1 MAIHI
6 LFSVAGMSP
15 AVITETLSGL
25 LSCQNVRSGEIHVLT
40 TSFGKKSMQV
50 LVDDKVAAFNER
62 FGTSWVIESEWI
74 EVICNADGKPLD
86 DLRSSADNEC
96 AANEIVERVHCW
108 CDKPDVV
115 LHASV
120 AGGRKTMG
128 LYLAQAMSW
137 FARAGD
143 DLSHVLV
150 PESFERDRNF
160 YFPVGDEQEGVV
172 DFALIPFV
180 RMQSLLPPLLSEVE
194 TYSERV
200 RLSQIY
206 LADISHQGGI
216 LTLNVKEGILSLDDY
231 ELVRLQPL
239 SVALYLFLF
248 EYANLARCQKE
259 FYFKEAFDYRDRLSE
274 CLKIVDDIT
283 GIKGNYIKDKKI
295 YVGLSSL
302 AFMPERCWQTLGG
315 RDEIEARKDE
325 LGNAF
330 GKLHQN
336 LKSLWKNASFQVFKG
351 DSKDPC
357 RYVNI
362 ADERL
367 RVV

>member
-1 MAIHI
+1 MSIHI

-50 LVDDKVAAFNER
+50 LLDGKVAAFNDR
-62 FGTSWVIESEWI
+62 FETDWKIEPEWI
-74 EVICNADGKPLD
+74 EVICDSQGEPLD

-150 PESFERDRNF
+150 PKCFERDGDF
-160 YFPVGDEQEGVV
+160 YFPVDAEQEGVV

-180 RMQSLLPPLLSEVE
+180 RMQSLLPPLLSEVDS
-194 TYSERV
+194 YSERV
-200 RLSQIY
+200 KVSQVY
-206 LADISHQGGI
+206 LADISHQAGV
-216 LTLNVKEGILSLDDY
+216 LTLNVDSGILSLDGC
-231 ELVRLQPL
+231 ELARLQPL

-248 EYANLARCQKE
+248 EYANLARNQAK
-259 FYFKEAFDYRDRLSE
+259 FYFREAFDYRDRLIE
-274 CLKIVDDIT
+274 CLDRVDLR
-283 GIKGNYIKDKKI
+283 GNSGA
-295 YVGLSSL
+295 GLSSL
-302 AFMPERCWQTLGG
+302 AFVPERCWSEYDQV
-315 RDEIEARKDE
+315 EERKDE
-325 LGNAF
+325 LDDAF
-330 GKLHQN
+330 GKLHKN
-336 LKSLWKNASFQVFKG
+336 LKDLWMNASFQVFKG
-351 DSKDPC
+351 KRDKKGPSRFVDIDS
-357 RYVNI
+357 
-362 ADERL
+362 ERL

>member
-6 LFSVAGMSP
+6 LFSVAGISP

-40 TSFGKKSMQV
+40 TSVGKDKMQV
-50 LVDDKVAAFNER
+50 LVGVDGKVAVFNEH

-150 PESFERDRNF
+150 PESFERDRDF
-160 YFPVGDEQEGVV
+160 YFPVDAEQEGIV

-206 LADISHQGGI
+206 LADISHQGGD
-216 LTLNVKEGILSLDDY
+216 LVLNVETGILSIDDY
-231 ELVRLQPL
+231 ELARLQPL

-248 EYANLARCQKE
+248 EHANLARNQGR
-259 FYFKEAFDYRDRLSE
+259 FYFRNAFDYRDRLIK
-274 CLKIVDDIT
+274 CLERFDL
-283 GIKGNYIKDKKI
+283 KGNKT
-295 YVGLSSL
+295 GLSSL
-302 AFMPERCWQTLGG
+302 AFAPEKCWQTLGG
-315 RDEIEARKDE
+315 RDEVDARKDE

>member
-1 MAIHI
+1 MLRHI

-15 AVITETLSGL
+15 AVITETLYGL
-25 LSCQNVRSGEIHVLT
+25 LKSENAVSSGEIHILT
-40 TSFGKKSMQV
+40 TSFGKDKMQRK
-50 LVDDKVAAFNER
+50 LLSVDGKVAAFNAR
-62 FGTSWVIESEWI
+62 FGTSWIIEPEWI
-74 EVICNADGKPLD
+74 EVICDADGKPLD

-108 CDKPDVV
+108 CDKDDVV

-150 PESFERDRNF
+150 PESFERDQEF
-160 YFPVGDEQEGVV
+160 FFPVGDGQEGVV

-180 RMQSLLPPLLSEVE
+180 RMQSLLPPLLSKIK

-206 LADISHQGGI
+206 LADISHQGGD
-216 LTLNVKEGILSLDDY
+216 LVLNVDTGILSIDDY
-231 ELVRLQPL
+231 ELARLQPL
-239 SVALYLFLF
+239 SVGLYLFLF
-248 EYANLARCQKE
+248 EYANLARNQGK
-259 FYFKEAFDYRDRLSE
+259 FYFRDAFDYRDRLIE
-274 CLKIVDDIT
+274 CLSRVGLKE
-283 GIKGNYIKDKKI
+283 NEY
-295 YVGLSSL
+295 GLSSL
-302 AFMPERCWQTLGG
+302 AFVPERCWQSLGG
-315 RDEIEARKDE
+315 RDEVDARKDE

-362 ADERL
+362 ANERL